1 MQKIPSNF
9 TVILSFAIFKTDS
22 YLRICKMIVITD
34 SYFVKDLFPKVL

>member
-9 TVILSFAIFKTDS
+9 TVISSFAIFKTD